1 MSHFSLNVETQ
12 RQSAPVKCHLLFSSQ
27 SNDVGICLISN
38 SEDFNPAEVKVN
50 LIRLLVHTPY
60 HSLKGLLFSSLW
72 KAVF

>member
-12 RQSAPVKCHLLFSSQ
+12 RPKTVRQNVINCFHLSSQ

-38 SEDFNPAEVKVN
+38 SEAEVKVN
-50 LIRLLVHTPY
+50 LIRLLAHTPY

>member
-1 MSHFSLNVETQ
+1 MLHFSPNVETQ
-12 RQSAPVKCHLLFSSQ
+12 RHSGKMSSIVFISVQ
-27 SNDVGICLISN
+27 NDVGICLISN

>member
-12 RQSAPVKCHLLFSSQ
+12 RQSGKMSSIVFISVQ
-27 SNDVGICLISN
+27 NDVGICLISN